1 MENLDCI
8 EIDKDMKEDRKL
20 AERFLLGYDKELKD
34 YKRQKEEFLTV
45 PKEVSMGGRS
55 NLPGKPV
62 EAQAIKSAQYDSE
75 HAEYGWLRAVEY
87 ALRTFGERKRI
98 FISVRQEAAVKGN
111 CNDGPG
117 RRGWVVYTQRRYSE
131 EICKRFLNAHGWL
144 GERTVKAWWAQILD
158 CVVEMHLRLQNKNF

>member
-1 MENLDCI
+1 MGSLDFV
-8 EIDKDMKEDRKL
+8 EIDKDMKADRKL
-20 AERFLLGYDKELKD
+20 AERFLLGYDHELSEYAK
-34 YKRQKEEFLTV
+34 QKEEFLAA
-45 PKEVSMGGRS
+45 PREISAGRG

-62 EAQAIKSAQYDSE
+62 EAQAIKSAQYDAE
-75 HAEYGWLRAVEY
+75 HEEYGWLRAVEV

-98 FISVRQEAAVKGN
+98 FISVRQEAAAKGN

-144 GERTVKAWWAQILD
+144 GERTVKAWWSQILD